1 MGSKS
6 LSLRAISVRPRCSRM
21 TLKVGGCVFSYV
33 MDVEDEELLE
43 AVQPTRPSGV
53 PVGRDDDFKSWFHG
67 MGTTTTRP
75 ARPVHARPARPAR
88 PVHARPTRPARP
100 IHARPKG
107 ARYREPSHW
116 KSQWKSQWKSERST
130 SGGRLREPT
139 IDRCSTQQRKRFL
152 QR

>member
-43 AVQPTRPSGV
+43 AVQPTRPGGV
-53 PVGRDDDFKSWFHG
+53 PVGRDDDVQSWFHG
-67 MGTTTTRP
+67 MGTTTP
-75 ARPVHARPARPAR
+75 
-88 PVHARPTRPARP
+88 RPTRPARP

-107 ARYREPSHW
+107 ARYREPRYRKPSHWKSHW

-139 IDRCSTQQRKRFL
+139 IDRCSNQQRKRFL